1 MIASEIML
9 PPHAPEIYLDRATLW
24 NAVESCEKHPKAQ
37 LAYSFDIA
45 MQNELTL
52 EENMELA
59 RKFVQEQFVAKGMIA
74 DLAFHSPEK
83 EDGGIP
89 NPHFH
94 VMTTMRP
101 LNPDGTW
108 GQKQRREYLLDED
121 GNRIRDKNGDYMF
134 NAVHATDWHE
144 PETLEHWR
152 EQWAAAVNTKFEEKG
167 LDVRI
172 DHRSYVRQGLDLIPT
187 VHEGANVRQMEAKG
201 IRTEKGELNRWIK
214 ATNRLMQDVR
224 KKIKALFV
232 WMAEVKEELSKPQT
246 PSLADLLIAYYNQR
260 NAGAWSN
267 KARTGNLKQF
277 VETVNYLTE
286 NKLLTLE
293 DLQERLSSVS
303 EEFEALS
310 GSMKKKSARIKE
322 LQELIRE
329 GENYQ
334 RLKPVH
340 TELNNI
346 KFKKQR
352 EKFETSHDAELRL
365 FYAARRILKEKLDGK
380 PIALK
385 AWKQEYAQL
394 KTEYAE
400 LSPQHKPLREEVI
413 RLRQVQN
420 AVDTALRRREH
431 LNVFEAV
438 KQSVTTRQAASFYGI
453 RVGRNGMVCC
463 PFHNDRTP
471 SMKVDSRFYCFGCG
485 ASGDVI
491 DFAALLHGLGK
502 REAAVR
508 LAKDFGVSYEK
519 PGNAPPDRKRHNRS
533 QPRQKS
539 AEQRFQETERY
550 CFRVLCDYLR
560 LLEHWKTAY
569 APQPQ
574 DAIWHPLFVEALQRI
589 SYTEY
594 LLDILLYGEIEEKA
608 ALIAAQG
615 KEVLRLEQRIS
626 ELAAGNAG
634 SGQKDDGHNGTGA
647 NTGRNP
653 GNIRG
658 DAERRREEQ
667 HPKLPD
673 GVPA

>member
-1 MIASEIML
+1 MTKDSTLSFFNRTDQAQRRSKRHCQRSLSSRGASLQQLLWRSQRLHQKGGVIASEIML

-24 NAVESCEKHPKAQ
+24 NAVENCEKHPKAQ

-59 RKFVQEQFVAKGMIA
+59 RKFVQEQFVTKGMIA

-134 NAVHATDWHE
+134 NAVHTTDWHE

-277 VETVNYLTE
+277 AGSR
-286 NKLLTLE
+286 
-293 DLQERLSSVS
+293 QLSDGKQ
-303 EEFEALS
+303 A
-310 GSMKKKSARIKE
+310 AH
-322 LQELIRE
+322 IR
-329 GENYQ
+329 GFAGASFLCQ
-334 RLKPVH
+334 
-340 TELNNI
+340 
-346 KFKKQR
+346 
-352 EKFETSHDAELRL
+352 
-365 FYAARRILKEKLDGK
+365 RRI
-380 PIALK
+380 
-385 AWKQEYAQL
+385 
-394 KTEYAE
+394 
-400 LSPQHKPLREEVI
+400 
-413 RLRQVQN
+413 
-420 AVDTALRRREH
+420 
-431 LNVFEAV
+431 
-438 KQSVTTRQAASFYGI
+438 
-453 RVGRNGMVCC
+453 
-463 PFHNDRTP
+463 
-471 SMKVDSRFYCFGCG
+471 
-485 ASGDVI
+485 
-491 DFAALLHGLGK
+491 
-502 REAAVR
+502 
-508 LAKDFGVSYEK
+508 
-519 PGNAPPDRKRHNRS
+519 
-533 QPRQKS
+533 
-539 AEQRFQETERY
+539 
-550 CFRVLCDYLR
+550 
-560 LLEHWKTAY
+560 
-569 APQPQ
+569 
-574 DAIWHPLFVEALQRI
+574 
-589 SYTEY
+589 
-594 LLDILLYGEIEEKA
+594 
-608 ALIAAQG
+608 
-615 KEVLRLEQRIS
+615 
-626 ELAAGNAG
+626 
-634 SGQKDDGHNGTGA
+634 
-647 NTGRNP
+647 
-653 GNIRG
+653 
-658 DAERRREEQ
+658 
-667 HPKLPD
+667 
-673 GVPA
+673 

>member
-9 PPHAPEIYLDRATLW
+9 PPHAPEIYLDRTTLW

-134 NAVHATDWHE
+134 NAVHTTDWHE

-246 PSLADLLIAYYNQR
+246 PNLADLLIAYYNQR

-277 VETVNYLTE
+277 AEAVNYLTE

-400 LSPQHKPLREEVI
+400 LSPQHKPLREEV
-413 RLRQVQN
+413 R
-420 AVDTALRRREH
+420 
-431 LNVFEAV
+431 
-438 KQSVTTRQAASFYGI
+438 TRI
-453 RVGRNGMVCC
+453 
-463 PFHNDRTP
+463 HNHSTP
-471 SMKVDSRFYCFGCG
+471 SERVFCRPAPLKNLAIHKVLSAFFRLAGQQNPSPIRHPLIMDTGSNKRHRVYTC
-485 ASGDVI
+485 
-491 DFAALLHGLGK
+491 ALLAMITMIVYVFSVCWWYLSIISSILIFC
-502 REAAVR
+502 R
-508 LAKDFGVSYEK
+508 LFC
-519 PGNAPPDRKRHNRS
+519 
-533 QPRQKS
+533 KS
-539 AEQRFQETERY
+539 SRTF
-550 CFRVLCDYLR
+550 
-560 LLEHWKTAY
+560 
-569 APQPQ
+569 
-574 DAIWHPLFVEALQRI
+574 
-589 SYTEY
+589 
-594 LLDILLYGEIEEKA
+594 
-608 ALIAAQG
+608 
-615 KEVLRLEQRIS
+615 
-626 ELAAGNAG
+626 
-634 SGQKDDGHNGTGA
+634 
-647 NTGRNP
+647 
-653 GNIRG
+653 
-658 DAERRREEQ
+658 
-667 HPKLPD
+667 
-673 GVPA
+673 

>member
-134 NAVHATDWHE
+134 NAVHTTDWHE

-277 VETVNYLTE
+277 AEAVNYLTE

-322 LQELIRE
+322 LQKLIRE

-385 AWKQEYAQL
+385 ARKQEYAQL

-420 AVDTALRRREH
+420 AVDTALRRRE
-431 LNVFEAV
+431 
-438 KQSVTTRQAASFYGI
+438 
-453 RVGRNGMVCC
+453 
-463 PFHNDRTP
+463 
-471 SMKVDSRFYCFGCG
+471 
-485 ASGDVI
+485 
-491 DFAALLHGLGK
+491 
-502 REAAVR
+502 
-508 LAKDFGVSYEK
+508 
-519 PGNAPPDRKRHNRS
+519 
-533 QPRQKS
+533 
-539 AEQRFQETERY
+539 
-550 CFRVLCDYLR
+550 
-560 LLEHWKTAY
+560 
-569 APQPQ
+569 QPQ
-574 DAIWHPLFVEALQRI
+574 EVQRKKH
-589 SYTEY
+589 EM
-594 LLDILLYGEIEEKA
+594 
-608 ALIAAQG
+608 
-615 KEVLRLEQRIS
+615 
-626 ELAAGNAG
+626 EL
-634 SGQKDDGHNGTGA
+634 
-647 NTGRNP
+647 
-653 GNIRG
+653 
-658 DAERRREEQ
+658 
-667 HPKLPD
+667 
-673 GVPA
+673 